1 LKHQR
6 SHSGLTSHSGLDGA
20 PTIRVFRKE
29 TNFVTK
35 FQVAVDQNS
44 SALLNYVTA
53 QRWLGVRIELLGS
66 VVVLVATVLIV
77 CLNDVL
83 SIEPGICKLS
93 RRRISGLSR
102 TGSHSSL
109 KSVY

>member
-1 LKHQR
+1 MVLDFKR
-6 SHSGLTSHSGLDGA
+6 CFDATWISETGVSNLGLDGA

-29 TNFVTK
+29 TTFVGK
-35 FQVAVDQNS
+35 FQLAVDQNS

-83 SIEPGICKLS
+83 SIEPGICKFL
-93 RRRISGLSR
+93 
-102 TGSHSSL
+102 
-109 KSVY
+109 